1 LSFAADERGSVF
13 AFLSL
18 LEGLSWAVV
27 ETLYY
32 SRMDSPAGPLL
43 IAMSDKGLVAL
54 EFDRGE
60 DLRKKAA
67 QWVESA
73 EQTAQVRRE
82 LEEYFAGTRKEF
94 TFPLDLRGTEFQ
106 KKCWQALLDIPYGET
121 RSYADQARV
130 VGSPN
135 GFRAVGMANHD
146 NPIAIVVP
154 CHRVITSDG
163 KLGGYGG
170 GLDVKEKLLKLEGSE
185 WPKQRRLR
193 LGDIPTVG
201 CRGEIPS

>member
-1 LSFAADERGSVF
+1 M
-13 AFLSL
+13 
-18 LEGLSWAVV
+18 
-27 ETLYY
+27 ETFSY
-32 SRMDSPAGPLL
+32 SRMESPAGPLL

-54 EFDRGE
+54 EFDRGQ
-60 DLRKKAA
+60 DLRKKKAL
-67 QWVESA
+67 QWVES
-73 EQTAQVRRE
+73 EERTAQVRRE
-82 LEEYFAGTRKEF
+82 LEEYFAGKRKEF
-94 TFPLDLRGTEFQ
+94 TFALDLRGTDFQ

-130 VGSPN
+130 VGSPS

-201 CRGEIPS
+201 CRGEVPS